1 MRNKATILLSI
12 LISVAMLIEGW
23 AFFSKPKI
31 IMEYRDG
38 SLVSLLDSTI
48 REPSLLS
55 AKGDSFPLVKSEA
68 GQRKLSPS
76 ESLLDLE
83 LLGTAIG
90 NIKDPIAFIKDLKSN
105 KQGIYKLGNVIQ
117 EAKVVRIVMGEV
129 TLDLNGRRET
139 LKLSKRGMSWAG
151 MNADEIIIS
160 KNGLLSQTAEI
171 YNSLRSITVKPH
183 YEAQKVVGMQVNGI
197 PENSIITTTGIKNQD
212 IVKSVNNQKIDSY
225 QKALQVFSKVKNQPQ
240 VEVSLLRDGQPLNLL
255 YHIAN

>member
-1 MRNKATILLSI
+1 MRDKKTILLSL
-12 LISVAMLIEGW
+12 LISVTIIIEGM

-55 AKGDSFPLVKSEA
+55 AKGDGSPLVKTE
-68 GQRKLSPS
+68 GELREPSP
-76 ESLLDLE
+76 LDLE

-90 NIKDPIAFIKDLKSN
+90 NIKDPIAFIKDLKTN
-105 KQGIYKLGNVIQ
+105 KQGMYKLGNVIQ

-139 LKLSKRGMSWAG
+139 LRLSKRGMSWAG
-151 MNADEIIIS
+151 INPDEITIS
-160 KNGLLSQTAEI
+160 KNNLLSQSAEI

-183 YEAQKVVGMQVNGI
+183 YEAQKVVGMQVSGI
-197 PENSIITTTGIKNQD
+197 PENSVITTTGIKNQD

-225 QKALQVFSKVKNQPQ
+225 QKALQVFSKVKNQSE
-240 VEVSLLRDGQPLNLL
+240 VKVSLLRDGQPLNLL
-255 YHIAN
+255 YRIAN